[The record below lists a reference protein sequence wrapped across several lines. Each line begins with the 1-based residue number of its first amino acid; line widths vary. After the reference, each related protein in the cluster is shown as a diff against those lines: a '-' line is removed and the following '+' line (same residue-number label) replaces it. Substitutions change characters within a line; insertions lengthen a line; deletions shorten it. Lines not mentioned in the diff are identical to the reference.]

1 LQAGGHRFDP
11 DRLHQVCLT
20 RALLRDMIAL
30 RQLAISPEMKTPV
43 PLVGLR
49 AGQAVIAGFAR
60 FFDIVNGFFNRCRDA
75 SYWPGPARV
84 LGGTMVRYYKM
95 CKHLAE
101 IISSALMLQVSSMDW
116 DWLPSCKR

>member
-1 LQAGGHRFDP
+1 LVVTTARSPLRF
-11 DRLHQVCLT
+11 RIEAHH
-20 RALLRDMIAL
+20 
-30 RQLAISPEMKTPV
+30 ISPEMKTPV

-84 LGGTMVRYYKM
+84 FGRYND
-95 CKHLAE
+95 
-101 IISSALMLQVSSMDW
+101 ALLNDV
-116 DWLPSCKR
+116 